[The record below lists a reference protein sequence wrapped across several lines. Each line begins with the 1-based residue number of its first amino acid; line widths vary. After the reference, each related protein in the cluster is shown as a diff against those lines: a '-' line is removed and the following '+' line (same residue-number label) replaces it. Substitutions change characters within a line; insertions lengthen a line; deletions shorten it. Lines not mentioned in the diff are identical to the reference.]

1 MRLIITILILI
12 YSFPASIKAYNDKP
26 DFGVISSVFSGADI
40 ANPSEGAGL
49 LINPGYPL
57 MEHVYSVSCNYT
69 NHYNITGLNSNLV
82 TARLSIGRYAF
93 GAEYAGFGKKNLYGE
108 NNFRISG
115 GARFY
120 KHMYAG
126 VIYQYLSLDI
136 GTYTNYAS
144 FGSIGFSGGYDNGT
158 LGIAASVSG
167 IKLSSKNIGE
177 GEIDRLYLAG
187 LSYRIAN
194 LSTLYLCFGSHAP
207 GEWLG
212 LGQSISLNRLVS
224 IHLGLRSK
232 PTTPAMGISL
242 SQGFIRIGYSYR
254 YHPVLGDTHQAGLIF
269 NFKQKDNSD
278 VTN

>member
-1 MRLIITILILI
+1 MRLLITILILI
-12 YSFPASIKAYNDKP
+12 SLVFTSTSAYNDKP

-40 ANPSEGAGL
+40 AMPSEGSGL

-57 MEHVYSVSCNYT
+57 TEHSYNLSCNYT
-69 NHYNITGLNSNLV
+69 NHYNIAGLNSNSI
-82 TARLSIGRYAF
+82 TSRLSIGRYVL
-93 GAEYAGFGKKNLYGE
+93 GAEYAGFGKNNLYGE

-115 GARFY
+115 GVRLH
-120 KHMYAG
+120 KHFYAG
-126 VIYQYLSLDI
+126 LMYEYLSLDI
-136 GTYTNYAS
+136 GSYTNYAS
-144 FGSIGFSGGYDNGT
+144 FGSIGFSGGYNNGT

-167 IKLSSKNIGE
+167 IKLNSKNIGDE
-177 GEIDRLYLAG
+177 EINKLYLGG

-194 LSTLYLCFGSHAP
+194 LSTLYLCFGSHSP

-212 LGQSISLNRLVS
+212 LGQSISLNQIVS

-254 YHPVLGDTHQAGLIF
+254 YHPVLGDTHQAGLIL
-269 NFKQKDNSD
+269 NLKRKEE
-278 VTN
+278 